1 MNPADVAGI
10 LQIITAALQLIPVG
24 AATAA
29 KIRELLG
36 QDPNVA
42 GALDAILAGT
52 IAADDA
58 ALEMARVWRDTGVAG

>member
-1 MNPADVAGI
+1 MNTANVAGA

-29 KIRELLG
+29 KIRELLS

-58 ALEMARVWRDTGVAG
+58 TLEMARVWTAGVAG

>member
-1 MNPADVAGI
+1 VNIANVAGA

-52 IAADDA
+52 ITTDDA
-58 ALEMARVWRDTGVAG
+58 AIAMARAWRSGVAG